1 MRLNTFCGCEN
12 RMWTVKFLLEEA
24 IVLESLVLVEPKN
37 GIKDSAGKDVAT
49 DAKSNETQ
57 IRLLGELML
66 LLKAY
71 VQIELCKYLEDDNS
85 LRPTHIEVHNR
96 INL

>member
-1 MRLNTFCGCEN
+1 
-12 RMWTVKFLLEEA
+12 MWMAKFLLEEA

-37 GIKDSAGKDVAT
+37 GIKDSAGKDIAT

-57 IRLLGELML
+57 IRLLGEQLML